1 MGQGLKVVDSEK
13 VDSGVGRSVQISPL
27 ADGVVGRTRQA
38 IKADTLFQ
46 SFLWGAIVPLSS

>member
-13 VDSGVGRSVQISPL
+13 VDSGVGRSVQFSPL